1 MQYED
6 SFAKFLRI
14 SAYTISILLGL
25 IVVIAGL
32 FFVTGSYVMGV
43 ADKYA
48 WFVYGYIIFIIGVP
62 SFVFLLGYP
71 VFFKRTRKH
80 RFAWVRIISYTLFI
94 LGIIACIAYWVWD
107 IYILFSLKDTNLA
120 DKIHTLSTYPSFSI
134 LFIGS
139 NIACFFL
146 VGVLQALTNEKE
158 KDWMH
163 RQNIKSS
170 STT

>member
-14 SAYTISILLGL
+14 SAYTITVLLL
-25 IVVIAGL
+25 VLTAIAL
-32 FFVTGSYVMGV
+32 VFYFTGSIVMGV

-48 WFVYGYIIFIIGVP
+48 WFVYGYIILIIGVP

-71 VFFKRTRKH
+71 VFLKRTKKH
-80 RFAWVRIISYTLFI
+80 RFAWVRYISYIVFI
-94 LGIIACIAYWVWD
+94 LGIIACIAYWIWD
-107 IYILFSLKDTNLA
+107 IYILFKLKDTNLA

-134 LFIGS
+134 LFIGG

-146 VGVLQALTNEKE
+146 VGILQAFTNENE
-158 KDWMH
+158 KDWM
-163 RQNIKSS
+163 NK
-170 STT
+170 